1 MNEESSKENFTSADK
16 EEADSEIEDFRIRLE
31 LERPFAVKSKP
42 FVSDEF
48 LSKLRQDLGS
58 KLDN

>member
-1 MNEESSKENFTSADK
+1 MNEESSKENLSIGIK
-16 EEADSEIEDFRIRLE
+16 EEADSEVEDFRMRLE
-31 LERPFAVKSKP
+31 LERPFPVKSKP

-48 LSKLRQDLGS
+48 LSKLRHDLGS

>member
-1 MNEESSKENFTSADK
+1 MNEEGSKENLLSMNI
-16 EEADSEIEDFRIRLE
+16 EEADNEVEDFRMRLE
-31 LERPFAVKSKP
+31 LQKPFPVKSRP
-42 FVSDEF
+42 LVSEEF